1 MIYAIP
7 MSKARPYVNIPIPDD
22 LIKKIEKTMSSSSL
36 GYRSR
41 AELVVEAVREKIREI
56 EKESKK

>member
-1 MIYAIP
+1 

>member
-1 MIYAIP
+1 

-22 LIKKIEKTMSSSSL
+22 LVEKIEKTMNSSAL

-41 AELVVEAVREKIREI
+41 AEFVVEAIREKIRGI
-56 EKESKK
+56 EKQEKK